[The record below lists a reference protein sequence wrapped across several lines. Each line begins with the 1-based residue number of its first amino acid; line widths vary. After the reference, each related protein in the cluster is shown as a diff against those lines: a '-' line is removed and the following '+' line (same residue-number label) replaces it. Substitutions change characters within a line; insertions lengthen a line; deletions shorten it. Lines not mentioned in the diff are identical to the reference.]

1 MTGAGGAGTGS
12 EDRPP
17 RRANPPR
24 ADDRGRHL
32 GGPVHLSEAL
42 GAVSDRL
49 GGPRPDV
56 LTALFGRWEHI
67 VGDAMA
73 AHVRPLRLHEGTLVV
88 ACDHPAWATQV
99 RHLAADILDRV
110 REACGE
116 GGAPE
121 RIEARV
127 RH

>member
-1 MTGAGGAGTGS
+1 MTGAGRRGS
-12 EDRPP
+12 DG
-17 RRANPPR
+17 
-24 ADDRGRHL
+24 RGRHL
-32 GGPVHLSEAL
+32 DGPVHLSEAL

-56 LTALFGRWEHI
+56 LRVLFGRWEQI

-73 AHVRPLRLHEGTLVV
+73 AHVRPVRLHEEVLVV

-99 RHLAADILDRV
+99 RHLAPDILDRV

-116 GGAPE
+116 RDAPA
-121 RIEARV
+121 RIEVRV
-127 RH
+127 RR